1 MGAWTIPRKQEIRIS
16 GTVIETWADTDMLRG
31 PFLTPTSRG
40 GLWLS
45 HPRPTFPALPSLVT
59 IAEDVVVG
67 KKKADAR

>member
-1 MGAWTIPRKQEIRIS
+1 MGAWTSLRKQEIQIS
-16 GTVIETWADTDMLRG
+16 GTVIETWADTEMLRG
-31 PFLTPTSRG
+31 PFLAHTPHG

-67 KKKADAR
+67 KRKADAR